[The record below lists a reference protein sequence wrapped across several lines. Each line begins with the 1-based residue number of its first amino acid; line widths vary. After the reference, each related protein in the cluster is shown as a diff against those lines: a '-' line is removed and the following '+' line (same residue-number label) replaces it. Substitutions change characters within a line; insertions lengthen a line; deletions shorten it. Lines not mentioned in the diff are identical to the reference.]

1 MSVSKR
7 IEFILELE
15 KLKGV
20 LRKTKPVGLER
31 YENTAEHSWQ
41 ATLTA
46 MVFLDHAREELDAL
60 KVLKMLLIHDVV
72 EIDAGDVFV
81 YDAQARSDIAE
92 EEEKAAVRIFGLL
105 DESISS
111 ELLALWREFE
121 ERKTP
126 EAKFAKAIDRVNP
139 VIQNLASNGQSW
151 VDNDISR
158 ERVVAM
164 NSQIDAA
171 SSELWEE
178 LEKQLMN
185 ADFFKK

>member
-1 MSVSKR
+1 MSVAKR

-41 ATLTA
+41 AALTA
-46 MVFLDHAREELDAL
+46 LIFLDHAREELDAL

-92 EEEKAAVRIFGLL
+92 DEEKAAVRIFGML
-105 DESISS
+105 DDPLGT

-151 VDNDISR
+151 VENDISR

-164 NSQIDAA
+164 NSQIDGA
-171 SSELWEE
+171 SPQLWKE
-178 LEKQLMN
+178 LEQQLMEAN
-185 ADFFKK
+185 FFEK